1 MPKSDVVKRIDNSQ
15 PNAKA
20 STPGGVRYSSSGLAD
35 KLDGYDA
42 SPVPGA
48 NLIPVAGD
56 DGKLD
61 RRWLPDS
68 GLDHDQ
74 GSVLP
79 GQVYLGPSVI
89 LRRPLSETSTTMTVD
104 KHDHLAVGDSFALM
118 HKSVKNE
125 VAKITGGPRQQ
136 GGYYEYDISRG
147 SDPQPYPAGAV
158 AVDLGPGYIIMNS
171 GDRGV
176 TGVQAPHIN
185 MYQLENGAYAHKL
198 RLGWLQNIGA
208 PFTSLFPNA
217 DFDTFGLAAEDVF
230 LSGSINATGGNI
242 SGDMT
247 VDGRMII
254 SGGAGDS
261 RMEIGE
267 TAAGWGW
274 TLRNSAGRP
283 VVSALAPYNA
293 EDGTASDVAFI
304 IEHDGRKGFYYR
316 KVGDAYKLDIGVD
329 TLVEGTFRA
338 GERILAGLGTW
349 GTDFS
354 GIALD
359 SNYGFVGVSS
369 SDTFD
374 SDPSQ
379 GTYQTWWN
387 RQDGKFYFA
396 GGDVRIGSDGMV
408 LTSDPL
414 GVDAATRNQIRWRND
429 ADTRTA
435 MSMGIV
441 DVPNGTVGTW
451 LVQNQSGKFGSIQI
465 DPSSAMTIATP
476 AGVPINFYIG
486 DTKVGGYT
494 GSGFATLPI
503 TYYGS
508 ESVINFSESGRI
520 GWNTDDPQAMIEV
533 YDAEHA
539 QFRAGE
545 GTGSYGDL
553 RQLAGNLNITSTGD
567 IVLNPT
573 NGYLL
578 PWQTDT
584 VNIGSASAKF
594 LQLHVG
600 EIVSQNL
607 VAADV
612 MSTIGGRVIV
622 TPTTYLAFDVQISDT
637 TIYTKHNN
645 LASGDRVYFEARGN
659 IEYMAVT
666 SSGTLQGG
674 GSYAYTVTRNLDG
687 GGANLW
693 YAGDAVVNTGAT
705 GDGFIDLYSD
715 HGVKSTGEAGPTIV
729 GNVRQSATYNDW
741 EPRWAIGN
749 LKGLYS
755 YAATVYGA
763 AFGDP
768 NETHITIDDTNGYR
782 TRNGSSTV
790 FQIDTS
796 GNVTVGNASQDATVY
811 WGGGRGQ
818 LSSTGLEF
826 AVDTDDYVEVN
837 TDTVSGTFNSYLKVL
852 CNSDTTNM
860 SGIFVWNKYTAAST
874 PSGGGY
880 GIQSY
885 HSGIHGRAMYASGN
899 VGLHVSGDQHTGTYG
914 IGVKAQSNDIAISGT
929 TAGGSGKAAVFESLL
944 PGAKLIRLHQGYT
957 EGILSS
963 IVTSLGTQTTYDSG
977 EFIEFVGKAVSGN
990 VTKNIVDHG
999 DVSTNTLAGW
1009 VRVYVQDDG
1018 NQITDRAYYMPLY
1031 TLT

>member
-304 IEHDGRKGFYYR
+304 IEHEGRKGFYYR
-316 KVGDAYKLDIGVD
+316 KVGDSYKLDIGVD
-329 TLVEGTFRA
+329 TLVQGTFRA
-338 GERILAGLGTW
+338 GERILVGLGTW
-349 GTDFS
+349 GSDFS
-354 GIALD
+354 GVALD
-359 SNYGFVGVSS
+359 SNYGFVGLSS
-369 SDTFD
+369 ADTFD
-374 SDPSQ
+374 SSPGEAG

-387 RQDGKFYFA
+387 RTDGKFYFG
-396 GGDVRIGSDGMV
+396 GGDIRIGEEGMV

-414 GVDAATRNQIRWRND
+414 GAGAATRNQIRWRNK

-441 DVPNGTVGTW
+441 DVTGGTVGTW
-451 LVQNQSGKFGSIQI
+451 LVQNQAGKYGSIQI
-465 DPSSAMTIATP
+465 NPDSRMIIATP
-476 AGVPINFYIG
+476 PGIPIEFWIG
-486 DTKVGGYT
+486 DSKVGGYT

-508 ESVINFSESGRI
+508 ESVINFAESGRI

-567 IVLNPT
+567 IVLNPA
-573 NGYLL
+573 NGYML

-645 LASGDRVYFEARGN
+645 LASGDRVYFEARGE

-687 GGANLW
+687 SGANLW
-693 YAGDAVVNTGAT
+693 YAGDAVVNTGAA

-749 LKGLYS
+749 LKGLYG

-782 TRNGSSTV
+782 TRNGASTV

-811 WGGGRGQ
+811 WGNGRGQ
-818 LSSTGLEF
+818 LSGTGLEF
-826 AVDTDDYVEVN
+826 EEDATNYVKIDSVEDYMLRILSDKASSVANFYNASTNGSASGIYVYVEG
-837 TDTVSGTFNSYLKVL
+837 SGTAGDGVVATVNGGKAIS
-852 CNSDTTNM
+852 
-860 SGIFVWNKYTAAST
+860 A
-874 PSGGGY
+874 SGGGN
-880 GIQSY
+880 
-885 HSGIHGRAMYASGN
+885 SG
-899 VGLHVSGDQHTGTYG
+899 YG
-914 IGVKAQSNDIAISGT
+914 IGVYGTGNKYGGQFIGAVSGVRAEAT
-929 TAGGSGKAAVFESLL
+929 FGNAAEFAGPVVVEDDYIEMDEMTAPSAPAANGARLFCVDNGSGKTQLKVIFASGAAQVI
-944 PGAKLIRLHQGYT
+944 A
-957 EGILSS
+957 
-963 IVTSLGTQTTYDSG
+963 TQ
-977 EFIEFVGKAVSGN
+977 
-990 VTKNIVDHG
+990 
-999 DVSTNTLAGW
+999 
-1009 VRVYVQDDG
+1009 
-1018 NQITDRAYYMPLY
+1018 P
-1031 TLT
+1031 